1 MKKKSMFQD
10 KKGLILGPSRLT
22 LLAAWFFITFT
33 NFSFW
38 SVAFKVI
45 GTDSIGHLAFLAALY
60 ILLIVWLNQLLS
72 ILLLPWLFKPVLSIL
87 LIGAATTAYFMDSYG
102 VMIDREMIRN
112 TLMTDHREA
121 TELLNLKMVV
131 YFGLIALL
139 PIVMLWK
146 TQIHYQSFLKEIGK
160 KLLTLV
166 MTVATSGAVG
176 ALYYADIASF
186 ARNNTYIRHMIVP
199 VNYVSAIES
208 FTRSNLEGG
217 KIVVTPTGEDAKKG
231 SKLLLG
237 DDKKKT
243 LTIIVVGE
251 AARASEFS
259 LNGYHRDTNPE
270 LSQQDIINFP
280 HVSSCGTETAVSVPC
295 MFSKFT
301 RKDYSDSKGKRN
313 ENLVDVLHHAGF
325 DLLWKDNNSSS
336 RGVATRIGEQN
347 VQNLNVPD
355 ICTDKECFDDILLY
369 QLQDYVDQLKND
381 GVIIL
386 HQKGS
391 HGPAYYLRSPEKYK
405 KFLPECR
412 TNQLQD
418 CPRQDL
424 INAYDNTIVYT
435 DHVLSEVI
443 NFLKKNST
451 QFDTAMWY
459 LADHGESTGEKGIY
473 LHAAPY
479 MIAPEEQTHI
489 AMLQWFSDGFL
500 NRMKLSKS
508 CLEQKANGEFSQDN
522 LFHSVLG
529 LLDVKTS
536 AYDPSLDMFK
546 SCMQPD

>member
-1 MKKKSMFQD
+1 MKTRSIFQD
-10 KKGLILGPSRLT
+10 KKGLMFSPSKLT

-45 GTDSIGHLAFLAALY
+45 GTDSLSHLAFVAALY
-60 ILLIVWLNQLLS
+60 ILLITWLNQLLS

-121 TELLNLKMVV
+121 TELLNLKMVA

-139 PIVMLWK
+139 PIVLIWK
-146 TQIHYQSFLKEIGK
+146 TKIHYQSFLKELWK

-166 MTVATSGAVG
+166 MTIAISGAIG

-199 VNYVSAIES
+199 INYVSAIES
-208 FTRSNLEGG
+208 FIRSNLEGG
-217 KIVVTPTGEDAKKG
+217 KVVVAPTGEDAKKG
-231 SKLLLG
+231 SKLVG
-237 DDKKKT
+237 ENKKKT
-243 LTIIVVGE
+243 LTILVVGE
-251 AARASEFS
+251 AARAQNFS
-259 LNGYHRDTNPE
+259 LNGYARETNPE
-270 LSQQDIINFP
+270 LSKQDIINFKQ
-280 HVSSCGTETAVSVPC
+280 VSSCGTETAVSVPC

-336 RGVATRIGEQN
+336 RGVAARIGEQN
-347 VQNLNVPD
+347 VQSLDVPG
-355 ICTDKECFDDILLY
+355 ICSDTECFDDILLY

-391 HGPAYYLRSPEKYK
+391 HGPAYYLRSPEQYK
-405 KFLPECR
+405 KFMPECR
-412 TNQLQD
+412 TNQLQN
-418 CPRQDL
+418 CPRQEL

-489 AMLQWFSDGFL
+489 AMIQWFSEGFL
-500 NRMKLSKS
+500 NRMKLSKP
-508 CLEQKANGEFSQDN
+508 CLAQKTDEVLSQDN

-546 SCMQPD
+546 SCMQQD

>member
-1 MKKKSMFQD
+1 MMNRNIFQT
-10 KKGLILGPSRLT
+10 KKGLSFSPSMLT
-22 LLAAWFFITFT
+22 LIAAWFFITFT

-45 GTDSIGHLAFLAALY
+45 GTDSFSHMAFIAGLY
-60 ILLIVWLNQLLS
+60 VLLIVWLNQILS
-72 ILLLPWLFKPVLSIL
+72 VLLLPWLFKPVLTIL

-112 TLMTDHREA
+112 TLMTDPREA
-121 TELLNLKMVV
+121 GELLNLKMVI

-139 PIVMLWK
+139 PIVLVWK
-146 TQIHYQSFLKEIGK
+146 TKIAYQSFFRELIK
-160 KLLTLV
+160 KLLTVLV
-166 MTVATSGAVG
+166 TVVVTAGVG

-208 FTRSNLEGG
+208 YIRSNLEGG
-217 KIVVTPTGEDAKKG
+217 KLVVAPTGTDAKKG
-231 SKLLLG
+231 EKIVSSQ
-237 DDKKKT
+237 KKT
-243 LTIIVVGE
+243 LMVIVVGE

-259 LNGYHRDTNPE
+259 LNGYQRETNPE
-270 LSQQDIINFP
+270 LSKQDIINYSN
-280 HVSSCGTETAVSVPC
+280 VSSCGTETAVSVPC

-313 ENLVDVLHHAGF
+313 ENLVDVIHHAGF
-325 DLLWKDNNSSS
+325 DILWKDNNSSS
-336 RGVATRIGEQN
+336 RGVATRVGEQN
-347 VQNLNVPD
+347 VQNLKVPD
-355 ICTDKECFDDILLY
+355 ICTDSECFDDILLY
-369 QLQDYVDQLKND
+369 QLQDYVNNLKND

-405 KFLPECR
+405 KFLPECK
-412 TNQLQD
+412 TNQLQE

-435 DHVLSEVI
+435 DHVLSEII
-443 NFLKKNST
+443 NFLKKNT
-451 QFDTAMWY
+451 DQFDTAMWY

-479 MIAPEEQTHI
+479 VIAPEEQTHI
-489 AMLQWFSDGFL
+489 AMLQWFSDDFL
-500 NRMKLSKS
+500 KQMKLSKP
-508 CLEQKANGEFSQDN
+508 CLEQKSGEELSQDY

-529 LLDVKTS
+529 LLDIKTT
-536 AYDPSLDMFK
+536 AYDPTLDMFK
-546 SCMQPD
+546 SCTQ